1 MEGRM
6 FLVGSAVAA
15 AGRVAKTALAK
26 SPPAAGQLLTPSDLA
41 EFDPA
46 YVENVIVPHFPGEY
60 LAADDQLSSS
70 PRRTRFTAGRSDD
83 RNRRR
88 CRFARQA

>member
-1 MEGRM
+1 M

-26 SPPAAGQLLTPSDLA
+26 SPPAASQLLTPSDLA

-46 YVENVIVPHFPGEY
+46 YVENVDRPAFPW
-60 LAADDQLSSS
+60 
-70 PRRTRFTAGRSDD
+70 
-83 RNRRR
+83 
-88 CRFARQA
+88 